1 MTNPW
6 QDLPLFAAKTY
17 DSPSVFEPANLLRE
31 ARRQLNLPNVA
42 VPAVTLLDPDGDIVR
57 YLESSGRAQ
66 RHPGWACYH
75 SEMWTID
82 LDGIEVG
89 VVGKAVGAPFAV
101 MVAEQLSASGADLVI
116 SITSAGQISP
126 IDDVPCFVLINQA
139 LRDEGTSAHY
149 VSPSRWSHLDP
160 AIAARLT
167 GVFDNFEQP
176 VMTGPSWTT
185 DAPYR
190 ETVEAISAAEAA
202 AITCVEMEAAALYAY
217 AAARHRDV
225 VCFAHITNTM
235 AVDGDDFD
243 KGDHNGVH
251 EALAIVR
258 ATALALR

>member
-1 MTNPW
+1 MTDGSRN
-6 QDLPLFAAKTY
+6 LPLLNSKIY
-17 DSPSVFEPANLLRE
+17 DAPSVFEPANLLRE
-31 ARRQLNLPNVA
+31 ARRQLELPNVP

-57 YLESSGRAQ
+57 YLESSGRGR

-89 VVGKAVGAPFAV
+89 VVGKVVGASFAV
-101 MVAEQLSASGADLVI
+101 MVAEQLSASGSDLII
-116 SITSAGQISP
+116 SIASAGQISP
-126 IDDVPCFVLINQA
+126 IDDVPCFVLLNKA

-149 VSPSRWSHLDP
+149 VPPSRWSRLDP
-160 AIAARLT
+160 AIATRLS
-167 GVFDNFEQP
+167 GAFDNFEQP
-176 VMTGPSWTT
+176 VMNGTTWTT

-190 ETVEAISAAEAA
+190 ETADAISAAEAA
-202 AITCVEMEAAALYAY
+202 EITCVEMETAALYAY

-243 KGDHNGVH
+243 KGDQNGVH